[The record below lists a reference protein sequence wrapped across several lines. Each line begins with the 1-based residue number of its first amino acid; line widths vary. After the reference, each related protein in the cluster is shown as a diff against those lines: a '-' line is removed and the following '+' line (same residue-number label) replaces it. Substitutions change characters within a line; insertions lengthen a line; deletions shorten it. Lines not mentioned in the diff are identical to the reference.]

1 MIKINQNYLDL
12 EKSYLF
18 TDIARK
24 VQEFSETKPELS
36 IIRLGIG
43 DVTLPL
49 PEVVITAL
57 KKATDDQ
64 SNAETFHGYGPEQG
78 YAWLREKIAAQ
89 DFQAHG
95 LNINAED
102 IFVSDGAKCDTGN
115 FLDILGED
123 ITVAVA
129 DPVYPVYVD
138 TNIMVGRKSKIT
150 KLPSTKET
158 GFMPKP
164 PSEAYDLI
172 YLCSPNNP
180 TGAVASREELQA
192 WVDYALKHKSLI
204 LFDAAY
210 EAFIRNDAPRSIYEI
225 PGANKC
231 AVEFRSYSKTAGF
244 TGMRCGYTVIPKE
257 LTIADEAG
265 NAVELHGLWSRRQTT
280 KFNGASY
287 IIQRAAEAL
296 YTPEGQ
302 AQCKANIDYYLSNAA
317 LLKAGLTEL
326 GYTCS
331 GGENSPYVWVQVPE
345 GYDSWSF
352 FDYLLREFSLVT
364 TPGSGFGA
372 HGEGYIRLSAFCSKD
387 AATTAVERFRSR
399 SEKK

>member
-1 MIKINQNYLDL
+1 MIKINQNYLAL

-24 VQEFSETKPELS
+24 VQAFAETKPELS

-49 PEVVITAL
+49 PELVITAI
-57 KKATDDQ
+57 KNAADDQ
-64 SNAETFHGYGPEQG
+64 ANRETFHGYGPEQG
-78 YAWLREKIAAQ
+78 YAWLREKIAAH
-89 DFQAHG
+89 DFQAKG
-95 LNINAED
+95 LAISADD

-115 FLDILGED
+115 FLDILGDD

-138 TNIMVGRKSKIT
+138 TNIMVGRKARIT

-158 GFMPKP
+158 GFMPLP
-164 PSEAYDLI
+164 PAEAYDLI

-180 TGAVASREELQA
+180 TGAVASHSELQA
-192 WVDYALKHKSLI
+192 WVDYALKNKSLI

-210 EAFIRNDAPRSIYEI
+210 EAFIRNDAPHSIYEI
-225 PGANKC
+225 PGAYDC

-244 TGMRCGYTVIPKE
+244 TGLRCGYVVIPKA
-257 LTIADEAG
+257 LSIAAEDGQQVA
-265 NAVELHGLWSRRQTT
+265 LHGLWSRRQTT

-296 YTPEGQ
+296 YSPEGQ
-302 AQCKANIDYYLSNAA
+302 AQCKANIDYYLNNAA
-317 LLKAGLTEL
+317 VLKAGLTSL
-326 GYTCS
+326 GYRCS
-331 GGENSPYVWVQVPE
+331 GGENSPYVWVEVPE

-352 FDYLLREFSLVT
+352 FDYLLHEYSIVT

-372 HGEGYIRLSAFCSKD
+372 CGEGYIRLSSFCSKE
-387 AATTAVERFRSR
+387 AANMAVERFA
-399 SEKK
+399 KGN

>member
-1 MIKINQNYLDL
+1 MIKINQNYLAL

-24 VQEFSETKPELS
+24 VQAFSETKPELS

-57 KKATDDQ
+57 KKAADDQ
-64 SNAETFHGYGPEQG
+64 ANRDTFHGYGPEQG
-78 YAWLREKIAAQ
+78 YAWLREKIAAY
-89 DFQAHG
+89 DFQARG
-95 LNINAED
+95 LTITAED

-115 FLDILGED
+115 FLDILGDD

-138 TNIMVGRKSKIT
+138 TNIMVGRKAKIT

-158 GFMPKP
+158 GFMPLP
-164 PSEAYDLI
+164 PAEAYDLI

-180 TGAVASREELQA
+180 TGAVASREDLQA
-192 WVDYALKHKSLI
+192 WVDYALRNKSLI

-210 EAFIRNDAPRSIYEI
+210 EAFIRNDAPHSIYEI
-225 PGANKC
+225 PGAYDC

-244 TGMRCGYTVIPKE
+244 TGLRCGYVVIPKS
-257 LTIADEAG
+257 LKIAAEEG
-265 NAVELHGLWSRRQTT
+265 QQLELHGLWSRRQTT

-287 IIQRAAEAL
+287 VIQRAAEAL

-302 AQCKANIDYYLSNAA
+302 SQCKANIDYYLSNAS
-317 LLKAGLTEL
+317 LLKEGLTSL
-326 GYTCS
+326 GYRCS
-331 GGENSPYVWVQVPE
+331 GGENSPYVWVEVPE

-352 FDYLLREFSLVT
+352 FDYLLQEYSIVT

-372 HGEGYIRLSAFCSKD
+372 CGEGYIRLSSFCSGE
-387 AATTAVERFRSR
+387 AARTAVDRFAKGS
-399 SEKK
+399 

>member
-1 MIKINQNYLDL
+1 MIKINQNYLAL

-24 VQEFSETKPELS
+24 VQAFSETKPELS

-57 KKATDDQ
+57 KKAADDQ
-64 SNAETFHGYGPEQG
+64 ANRDTFHGYGPEQG
-78 YAWLREKIAAQ
+78 YAWLREKIAAY
-89 DFQAHG
+89 DFQARG
-95 LNINAED
+95 LTITAED

-115 FLDILGED
+115 FLDILGDD

-138 TNIMVGRKSKIT
+138 TNIMVGRKAKIT

-158 GFMPKP
+158 GFMPLP
-164 PSEAYDLI
+164 PAEAYDLI

-180 TGAVASREELQA
+180 TGAVASREDLQA
-192 WVDYALKHKSLI
+192 WVDYALRNKSLI

-210 EAFIRNDAPRSIYEI
+210 EAFIRNDAPHSIYEI
-225 PGANKC
+225 PGAYDC

-244 TGMRCGYTVIPKE
+244 TGLRCGYVVIPKS
-257 LTIADEAG
+257 LKIAAEEG
-265 NAVELHGLWSRRQTT
+265 QQLELHGLWSRRQTT

-287 IIQRAAEAL
+287 VIQRAAEAL

-302 AQCKANIDYYLSNAA
+302 AQCKANIDYYLSNAS
-317 LLKAGLTEL
+317 LLKEGLTSL
-326 GYTCS
+326 GYRCS
-331 GGENSPYVWVQVPE
+331 GGENSPYVWVEVPE

-352 FDYLLREFSLVT
+352 FDYLLQEYSIVT

-372 HGEGYIRLSAFCSKD
+372 CGEGYIRLSSFCSGE
-387 AATTAVERFRSR
+387 AARTAVDRFAKGS
-399 SEKK
+399 

>member
-1 MIKINQNYLDL
+1 MIRINQNYLDL

-24 VQEFSETKPELS
+24 VQAFSETEPELK

-57 KKATDDQ
+57 QKATDDQ
-64 SNAETFHGYGPEQG
+64 AKLETFHGYGPEQG
-78 YAWLREKIAAQ
+78 YAWLREKIAAM
-89 DFQAHG
+89 DFAAHQ
-95 LNINAED
+95 LNITADD

-115 FLDILGED
+115 FLDILADD

-138 TNIMVGRKSKIT
+138 TNIMAGRKAQIT

-158 GFMPKP
+158 GFLPLP
-164 PSEAYDLI
+164 PAESYDLI

-180 TGAVASREELQA
+180 TGAVAGYDELKA
-192 WVDYALKHKSLI
+192 WVDYALKHQALI

-210 EAFIRNDAPRSIYEI
+210 EAFIRNDAPHSIYEI
-225 PGANKC
+225 PGAYDC
-231 AVEFRSYSKTAGF
+231 AVEFRSLSKTAGF
-244 TGMRCGYTVIPKE
+244 TGMRCGYTVIPKS
-257 LTIADEAG
+257 LQIAAADGQNVA
-265 NAVELHGLWSRRQTT
+265 LRDLWSRRQTT

-287 IIQRAAEAL
+287 IIQRAAEAV

-302 AQCKANIDYYLSNAA
+302 AQCKANIDYYLENAA
-317 LLKAGLTEL
+317 LIKKGLEDL
-326 GYTCS
+326 GYVCS
-331 GGENSPYVWVQVPE
+331 GGENSPYVWVEVPE
-345 GYDSWSF
+345 GFDSWSF
-352 FDYLLREFSLVT
+352 FDYLLHEFSIVT
-364 TPGSGFGA
+364 TPGSGFGKC
-372 HGEGYIRLSAFCSKD
+372 GEGYIRLSAFCSRE
-387 AATTAVERFRSR
+387 AAETAVQRFESR
-399 SEKK
+399 AK

>member
-1 MIKINQNYLDL
+1 MIKINQNYLAL

-24 VQEFSETKPELS
+24 VQAFSETKPELS

-57 KKATDDQ
+57 KKAADDQ
-64 SNAETFHGYGPEQG
+64 ANRDTFHGYGPEQG
-78 YAWLREKIAAQ
+78 YAWLREKIAAY
-89 DFQAHG
+89 DFQARG
-95 LNINAED
+95 LTITAED

-115 FLDILGED
+115 FLDILGDD

-138 TNIMVGRKSKIT
+138 TNIMVGRKAKIT

-158 GFMPKP
+158 GFMPLP
-164 PSEAYDLI
+164 PAEAYDLI

-180 TGAVASREELQA
+180 TGAVASREDLQA
-192 WVDYALKHKSLI
+192 WVDYALRNKSLI

-210 EAFIRNDAPRSIYEI
+210 EAFIRNDAPHSIYEI
-225 PGANKC
+225 PGAYDC

-244 TGMRCGYTVIPKE
+244 TGLRCGYVVIPKS
-257 LTIADEAG
+257 LKIAAEEG
-265 NAVELHGLWSRRQTT
+265 QQLELHGLWSRRQTT

-287 IIQRAAEAL
+287 VIQRAAEAL

-302 AQCKANIDYYLSNAA
+302 AQCKANIDYYLNNAS
-317 LLKAGLTEL
+317 LLKEGLTSL
-326 GYTCS
+326 GYRCS
-331 GGENSPYVWVQVPE
+331 GGENSPYVWVEVPE

-352 FDYLLREFSLVT
+352 FDYLLQEYSIVT

-372 HGEGYIRLSAFCSKD
+372 CGEGYIRLSSFCSGE
-387 AATTAVERFRSR
+387 AARTAVDRFAKGS
-399 SEKK
+399 

>member
-1 MIKINQNYLDL
+1 MIRINQNYLDL

-24 VQEFSETKPELS
+24 VQAFSETEPELK

-57 KKATDDQ
+57 QKATDDQ
-64 SNAETFHGYGPEQG
+64 AKLETFHGYGPEQG
-78 YAWLREKIAAQ
+78 YAWLREKIAAM
-89 DFQAHG
+89 DFAAHQ
-95 LNINAED
+95 LNITADD

-115 FLDILGED
+115 FLDILADD

-138 TNIMVGRKSKIT
+138 TNIMAGRKAQIT

-158 GFMPKP
+158 GFLPLP
-164 PSEAYDLI
+164 PAESYDLI

-180 TGAVASREELQA
+180 TGAVAGYDELKA
-192 WVDYALKHKSLI
+192 WVDYALKHQALI

-210 EAFIRNDAPRSIYEI
+210 EAFIRNDAPHSIYEI
-225 PGANKC
+225 PGAYDC
-231 AVEFRSYSKTAGF
+231 AVEFRSLSKTAGF
-244 TGMRCGYTVIPKE
+244 TGMRCGYTVIPKS
-257 LTIADEAG
+257 LQVSADDGQRIALRD
-265 NAVELHGLWSRRQTT
+265 LWSRRQTT

-287 IIQRAAEAL
+287 IIQRAAEAV

-302 AQCKANIDYYLSNAA
+302 AQCKANIDYYLENAA
-317 LLKAGLTEL
+317 LIKKGLEDL
-326 GYTCS
+326 GYVCS
-331 GGENSPYVWVQVPE
+331 GGENSPYVWVEVPE
-345 GYDSWSF
+345 GFDSWSF
-352 FDYLLREFSLVT
+352 FDYLLHEFSIVT
-364 TPGSGFGA
+364 TPGSGFGKC
-372 HGEGYIRLSAFCSKD
+372 GEGYIRLSAFCSRE
-387 AATTAVERFRSR
+387 AAETAVQRFESR
-399 SEKK
+399 AR